1 LLSVLS
7 GSLERLICAIHVS
20 ENGMTSAQHLN
31 PELLD
36 ELRMVMGTEFA
47 TLLQAF
53 IVDSDQRMAAID
65 DALRTANADML
76 RRAAHS
82 LKGSTGNMG
91 AQYMAE
97 LCRQLEALTHI
108 DPPQHGAAL
117 LEQLRA
123 EFVQVQREINALPL

>member
-1 LLSVLS
+1 
-7 GSLERLICAIHVS
+7 
-20 ENGMTSAQHLN
+20 MTSAQHLN

-91 AQYMAE
+91 AQHMAE

-108 DPPQHGAAL
+108 DPPQQGAIL

-123 EFVQVQREINALPL
+123 EFVQVQREINTLPL

>member
-1 LLSVLS
+1 
-7 GSLERLICAIHVS
+7 
-20 ENGMTSAQHLN
+20 MTSAQHLN

-47 TLLQAF
+47 TLLRAF
-53 IVDSDQRMAAID
+53 ITDSDQRMAAID
-65 DALRTANADML
+65 DALRTADAEQL

-91 AQYMAE
+91 AEQMAE
-97 LCRQLEALTHI
+97 LCRQLEELARSDAT
-108 DPPQHGAAL
+108 QNGAVL

-123 EFVQVQREINALPL
+123 EFAQVQREISALPV